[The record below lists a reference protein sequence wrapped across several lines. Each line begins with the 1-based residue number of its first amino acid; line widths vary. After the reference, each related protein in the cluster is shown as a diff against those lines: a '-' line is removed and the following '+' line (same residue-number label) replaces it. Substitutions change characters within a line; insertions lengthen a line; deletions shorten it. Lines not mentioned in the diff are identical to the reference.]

1 MAVDKALVANLLH
14 LNGLQEYEPFRKWLM
29 EQRDIWRDALET
41 QRDSDVLRVA
51 QGKAQAF
58 KQILELL
65 AEAPALAEKYR
76 N

>member
-1 MAVDKALVANLLH
+1 
-14 LNGLQEYEPFRKWLM
+14 M
-29 EQRDIWRDALET
+29 EQRDTWRDALET

-58 KQILELL
+58 KQVLDLL